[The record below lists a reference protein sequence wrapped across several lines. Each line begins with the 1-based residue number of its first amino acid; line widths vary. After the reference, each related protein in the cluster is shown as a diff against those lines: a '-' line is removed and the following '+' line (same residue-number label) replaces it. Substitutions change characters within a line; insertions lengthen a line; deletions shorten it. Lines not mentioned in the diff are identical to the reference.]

1 MSDIEKHVFIVT
13 TNTLRFSVTA
23 NNYQRLG
30 KQTAEVLLLKK
41 TALHAE
47 GQEQGQQ
54 FVIWIKR
61 AGL

>member
-30 KQTAEVLLLKK
+30 KQTAEVLLLREKEENK
-41 TALHAE
+41 DPEHCSPC
-47 GQEQGQQ
+47 QEQRQQ
-54 FVIWIKR
+54 FVT
-61 AGL
+61 